1 MFPSADTSACS
12 PLPSSGFRGRPL
24 REPCGSPP
32 SRVLWG
38 RTTAPPSIHGHLRS
52 PLAAGTSPDGRRW
65 RALLGSWGIP
75 LEACPELVTPA
86 TPARPRIIG
95 RPDAAFRLVNSVG
108 IAISRFSELN
118 LRGLLP
124 CCVRFAPTGHPV
136 NGNTGYRP
144 AGSLWPGGT
153 RTRWIPLRGFTGS
166 FQLLLFQAFPN
177 AICGVLHL
185 HVDAKVPKPLKE
197 PLGQTVL
204 VAPHARCQS

>member
-1 MFPSADTSACS
+1 MSRSEPSLCFLSPDTCTCS
-12 PLPSSGFRGRPL
+12 PLPSSGFRGRSFQ
-24 REPCGSPP
+24 SPAVP
-32 SRVLWG
+32 
-38 RTTAPPSIHGHLRS
+38 HLHRYYGVVRLLLHPWSDAYGLPWRPGYRS
-52 PLAAGTSPDGRRW
+52 CERRW

-75 LEACPELVTPA
+75 LEACPELGTPA

-136 NGNTGYRP
+136 NGNTCYRP

-166 FQLLLFQAFPN
+166 FQLLLFQASPN
-177 AICGVLHL
+177 AICG
-185 HVDAKVPKPLKE
+185 
-197 PLGQTVL
+197 
-204 VAPHARCQS
+204 